1 MQTKEIHELRQDKV
15 ELREQVKE
23 HKDLAQEWKII
34 VKEKSESLQKTIE
47 DLTIEKA
54 KVSELVQKFG
64 INNHDSHGISSFS
77 IIEQEHVDVS
87 NKGEG
92 ALENQILD

>member
-47 DLTIEKA
+47 ELTIEKA
-54 KVSELVQKFG
+54 KVSELTQKIG
-64 INNHDSHGISSFS
+64 AYNHDSHGISSFS
-77 IIEQEHVDVS
+77 MIEQEHVDVS
-87 NKGEG
+87 NTGEE
-92 ALENQILD
+92 ALENQIFD